1 MNWLYIND
9 TKKHSHLGLW
19 IIDAKDTNMNITP
32 SLRGSCGNSIFIYRQ
47 HSDDQTRVI
56 KGQC

>member
-19 IIDAKDTNMNITP
+19 IIDAKDTNMNIT
-32 SLRGSCGNSIFIYRQ
+32 L
-47 HSDDQTRVI
+47 H
-56 KGQC
+56 